1 MTARQR
7 ASRKRR
13 PLRPRHHEPPL
24 PPPALDL
31 ADAFIA
37 EYHAGDDPEHHETI
51 RWIVL
56 AAGELIAE
64 NGYPGVW
71 DSLDHVDFL
80 ARMPAATPRER
91 AETCLYLLGFT
102 TWLAAQSYV
111 DPDRPLD
118 AATAV
123 LATGISEPIIVNL
136 CHSLLSGPA
145 QS

>member
-1 MTARQR
+1 MTARHR

-13 PLRPRHHEPPL
+13 PLRLERPQ

-37 EYHAGDDPEHHETI
+37 EYHAGDDPENRDTI

-80 ARMPAATPRER
+80 ARTPAATPHER
-91 AETCLYLLGFT
+91 AEICLYLLGFT
-102 TWLAAQSYV
+102 TWLAASSYV

-123 LATGISEPIIVNL
+123 LATGITDPIIINL

-145 QS
+145 PS